1 MCDETN
7 PTIPGQRSLP
17 FLSQGSRHHPPTSLA
32 RMLFPIRSWPTSHI
46 HLPGAV
52 RIQKISKPLL
62 FIIFSRKSL
71 DPRVPF
77 LFFPWACSCG
87 YRLVSTLCFFILVWW
102 NRELER
108 LLVARYIHH
117 PSKVRSYA
125 DPKKLISFSAVCRQ
139 QLLST
144 YAPSFN
150 NYYSMLA
157 R

>member
-1 MCDETN
+1 MYVELYVCYVEVPLTRTQAANIKAPVCDETN

-87 YRLVSTLCFFILVWW
+87 YRLVPRFAFLFWFGGTGS
-102 NRELER
+102 
-108 LLVARYIHH
+108 
-117 PSKVRSYA
+117 
-125 DPKKLISFSAVCRQ
+125 
-139 QLLST
+139 
-144 YAPSFN
+144 
-150 NYYSMLA
+150 
-157 R
+157 